1 MAGQQRRPPG
11 ETGDEADAEPVLE
24 VSSWAPASPRRE
36 QGTARETQRAP
47 AFSPPAAF
55 DANALN
61 ALALELNSSLGRLR
75 QRFHEVAAVV
85 EGLGGLRSLGG
96 EDALIEM
103 AMFAQSHEHTLE
115 SAWAALLD
123 CEQLA
128 RRLAHPTGSL
138 PPPDAAGVASAPIVT
153 ERIPAAAPAAEP
165 EQEVAATPPAP
176 PAVPLAEVARS
187 ASVAEAARATKPAPA
202 PLDVVTKPAPA
213 ASDDEEGPVT
223 QVDIAPPR
231 VLLVDDDPAVLRA
244 FRRVLATDHEVVT
257 ARDGAEALRLVLGGA
272 QVDAIICDI
281 GMPKLDGP
289 AFFSELF
296 ELRPQMMPR
305 VVFCT
310 GGQPNEKTQRFLDR
324 LQAPLLYK
332 PVAVDELR
340 QAIAAVRSR

>member
-1 MAGQQRRPPG
+1 
-11 ETGDEADAEPVLE
+11 LI
-24 VSSWAPASPRRE
+24 
-36 QGTARETQRAP
+36 
-47 AFSPPAAF
+47 
-55 DANALN
+55 
-61 ALALELNSSLGRLR
+61 LELNSSLARLR
-75 QRFHEVAAVV
+75 QRFHEVTAVV

-128 RRLAHPTGSL
+128 RRLAQPSGAL
-138 PPPDAAGVASAPIVT
+138 PPVEPPPVSSVPMVT
-153 ERIPAAAPAAEP
+153 ERIAAAPRAP
-165 EQEVAATPPAP
+165 ELESAATPPAP
-176 PAVPLAEVARS
+176 PAAPVDEVARS
-187 ASVAEAARATKPAPA
+187 AATGEATRATKPAPA
-202 PLDVVTKPAPA
+202 EGATKPAPPA
-213 ASDDEEGPVT
+213 PDDEEGPVT

-257 ARDGAEALRLVLGGA
+257 ARDGAEALRVVLGGA

-310 GGQPNEKTQRFLDR
+310 GGQPNEKTQRFLER